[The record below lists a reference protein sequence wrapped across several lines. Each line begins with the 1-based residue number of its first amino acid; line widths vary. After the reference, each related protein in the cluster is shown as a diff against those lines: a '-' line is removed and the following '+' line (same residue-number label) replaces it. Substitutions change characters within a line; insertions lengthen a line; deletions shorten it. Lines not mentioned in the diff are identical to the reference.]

1 MRKKDTM
8 VDRRASMKE
17 KKNRTALQRTYINYQ
32 EWARS
37 NNIYQGFVPLS
48 PEVYGFVYLSSYANY
63 FIIINQNL
71 TLELQKE
78 VYLHE
83 VEHIMYDMPENGYV
97 IGLDMQYNQMEK
109 AANNFVKEVINNF
122 FT

>member
-1 MRKKDTM
+1 
-8 VDRRASMKE
+8 MKE

-37 NNIYQGFVPLS
+37 NNIYQSFIPLS

-83 VEHIMYDMPENGYV
+83 VEHIMYDMPEDGYV
-97 IGLDMQYNQMEK
+97 IGLDMQYSQMEK
-109 AANNFVKEVINNF
+109 AADNFVKEIINNF

>member
-1 MRKKDTM
+1 
-8 VDRRASMKE
+8 MKE

-48 PEVYGFVYLSSYANY
+48 PEVYGFVYLSSYTNY
-63 FIIINQNL
+63 FIVINQNL

-83 VEHIMYDMPENGYV
+83 VEHIMYDMPEDGYV
-97 IGLDMQYNQMEK
+97 IGLDMQYSQMEK